1 MFAGLDGLTA
11 SLLCLLLDF
20 VCFTTHSRVIYL
32 NEFFYYQMQKVFIDD
47 QELIV
52 EDVDFCDSRLVMMV
66 REGRTL
72 GLCSVLLPL
81 PSGQVRSCSLRLQPC
96 FY

>member
-1 MFAGLDGLTA
+1 
-11 SLLCLLLDF
+11 
-20 VCFTTHSRVIYL
+20 
-32 NEFFYYQMQKVFIDD
+32 MQKVFIDD

-52 EDVDFCDSRLVMMV
+52 EDVDFCDSHLVMMV

-81 PSGQVRSCSLRLQPC
+81 PSGQVRNCSLRLQPY
-96 FY
+96 FYYSGLNLHTYSFVPFLYTLQVSLLVTYSSYETG